1 MLRSDIEFEDILKEL
16 KENPEIKV
24 YEIANK
30 YGVTTRTV
38 FNRVNSAGYP
48 GIKSLLIAVLKEE
61 L

>member
-1 MLRSDIEFEDILKEL
+1 MIRSDIEFKDILKDL

-38 FNRVNSAGYP
+38 LNRIHNAGYP
-48 GIKSLLIAVLKEE
+48 GLKGVLIAILKGE